1 MAEGG
6 HGGGGRGEEV
16 AGVEGAVTDEPP
28 GGGVDVVAA
37 AFGGDVDL
45 GDVEAVFDFEF
56 LEGVEGG

>member
-28 GGGVDVVAA
+28 GGGTDIVAA
-37 AFGGDVDL
+37 AL